1 MIYCFLLFNIMFENN
16 VLSLV
21 IDSNSFLEYLLT
33 NRKFKG
39 LWDILVNK
47 FIFVVELSSMKTFIL
62 SSIILCFCNTL
73 LYVLE
78 GEKNLTNAL

>member
-1 MIYCFLLFNIMFENN
+1 MK
-16 VLSLV
+16 S
-21 IDSNSFLEYLLT
+21 DSNSFLEYLLT

-47 FIFVVELSSMKTFIL
+47 FILVVELSSMKTFIL

>member
-1 MIYCFLLFNIMFENN
+1 M
-16 VLSLV
+16 V
-21 IDSNSFLEYLLT
+21 IDEISFKMLFYKTCDLLT

-47 FIFVVELSSMKTFIL
+47 FILLAELSSMKTFIL
-62 SSIILCFCNTL
+62 PSIILCFCNTL
-73 LYVLE
+73 LYVL